1 VRSAIKMKIKFGI
14 REKTILFAVV
24 CLGAVFLWY
33 KLLYLPKNTE
43 LKIIKED
50 LKSTQIQCEL
60 LLGNASR
67 PGFRLE
73 NEAAVS
79 EKYDELMAKLPER
92 DEIPSAIIQM
102 IRTGKDGNIRILST
116 KPVTSELFANRRRPK
131 ESHIKEVPVDIVLE
145 GKFVD
150 IGRYLFDLT
159 DLPFFGGYSKLWIE
173 TSEEIYP
180 EIRAGVRCTLL
191 FLNNVR

>member
-1 VRSAIKMKIKFGI
+1 MRSAIKMKIKFGI
-14 REKTILFAVV
+14 REKIILFAVV

-50 LKSTQIQCEL
+50 LKSTQIQCECF
-60 LLGNASR
+60 LGDASR
-67 PGFRLE
+67 PPFRLE
-73 NEAAVS
+73 DEAAVS
-79 EKYDELMAKLPER
+79 EKYNELMAKMPER
-92 DEIPSAIIQM
+92 DEIPSSIIQM
-102 IRTGKDGNIRILST
+102 IRTGKDRNIRILTT

-159 DLPFFGGYSKLWIE
+159 ELPFLGGYSNFQMG

-180 EIRAGVRCTLL
+180 EIRAEVRCTLL
-191 FLNNVR
+191 FLNNVK